1 MVGSQVFARYIDPKK
16 LAMKILLFEWLNS
29 GGLWLDGVSPSEDCP
44 IQRQGCQMLNA
55 VTEDLLAGGCE
66 VAALV
71 DSRLTGAVVADKRVT
86 HHEVGASVD
95 LPAVLL
101 SLAQNSDAVLVIAPE
116 TNSILSRCLN
126 WLEPVKHK
134 LLNPDAAFTK
144 LASSKSELFEYLKAK
159 GFGQFPDG
167 INFQKFLDQVDPSD
181 RSDWDSAFGL
191 PAVLKPDD
199 GAGSE
204 EVELITDW
212 ASWSQKHSRPNDQ
225 YRLESFVPGTAV
237 SVSVLCGGDQCDVLT
252 PTIQLFD
259 ESDADD
265 DADVDAPG
273 GTLGGHYVGAEFPI
287 AKDISRRAVRLV
299 CEVLKSLPKTR
310 GYIGMDLV
318 ISDSGDRLDDRLI
331 EINPRLTMSYSRLT
345 QIYGSAA
352 NWGADPSNLPCN
364 LAMQMVQRALEPATD
379 APVTCTFREP
389 GL

>member
-1 MVGSQVFARYIDPKK
+1 
-16 LAMKILLFEWLNS
+16 MKILLFEWLNS

-44 IQRQGCQMLNA
+44 TQRQGCQMLNA
-55 VTEDLLAGGCE
+55 VADDLMAGDWE

-71 DSRLTGAVVADKRVT
+71 DSRLTGAVAKHDRMTK
-86 HHEVGASVD
+86 HEVDESIN

-101 SLAQNSDAVLVIAPE
+101 WLAHQSDAVLVIAPE
-116 TNSILSRCLN
+116 TSSILSRCLN

-144 LASSKSELFEYLKAK
+144 LTSSKTELFEYLKSK
-159 GFGQFPDG
+159 GFAQFPEG
-167 INFQKFLDQVDPSD
+167 VNFQKFLDQVDPAVEPAK
-181 RSDWDSAFGL
+181 RSDWNFAFEL

-204 EVELITDW
+204 EVVLITDW
-212 ASWSQKHSRPNDQ
+212 SSWPQKHSRPDNR
-225 YRLESFVPGTAV
+225 YRLEAFVPGTAV

-259 ESDADD
+259 GT
-265 DADVDAPG
+265 DADVAPLDDNI
-273 GTLGGHYVGAEFPI
+273 LGGHYVGAEFPI
-287 AKDISRRAVRLV
+287 DEDISRRAVGLA

-318 ISDSGDRLDDRLI
+318 ISDSGNWLDDRLI

-345 QIYGSAA
+345 QIYGSAI
-352 NWGADPSNLPCN
+352 NWEADQSNGQTCRFN
-364 LAMQMVQRALEPATD
+364 LAMQMVQRALEPTTD
-379 APVTCTFREP
+379 SPVSCTFREP
-389 GL
+389 CP